1 MKITNTRIDKIDFNE
16 MEDFIEMIKSY
27 DFSESYF
34 SYPFIKNAI
43 REIKVP
49 VPKYV
54 IPKGTILYRG
64 RVHKNG
70 EQFFHRVSDISYIR
84 DCFLIKNFGRAN
96 EPCQS
101 IFYCSDNQKTA
112 FNETCTIT
120 REDID
125 KDSEL
130 ITWGAWEVN
139 EEIEISYIL
148 GSPVDQ
154 TTNYILNT
162 LTKGFIEFL
171 NGIPQEDQK
180 VILLFHDFIS
190 KQFQIESKGHH
201 SLYKIS
207 CAFSNWIYEQEFC
220 DYLSDDKKVKESAG
234 IMYRSSIWPT
244 EGMNIAL
251 KNKVVDSSLKLTE
264 ARRDNIVRTG
274 TFYDG
279 SDTITAISIDLLN
292 DKIVWTDDNKIN
304 PCL

>member
-139 EEIEISYIL
+139 
-148 GSPVDQ
+148 GPNPCRSPGPRPCRGRPRRPGPAPGRR
-154 TTNYILNT
+154 TRRPP
-162 LTKGFIEFL
+162 G
-171 NGIPQEDQK
+171 
-180 VILLFHDFIS
+180 
-190 KQFQIESKGHH
+190 
-201 SLYKIS
+201 S
-207 CAFSNWIYEQEFC
+207 CA
-220 DYLSDDKKVKESAG
+220 A
-234 IMYRSSIWPT
+234 RP
-244 EGMNIAL
+244 
-251 KNKVVDSSLKLTE
+251 
-264 ARRDNIVRTG
+264 ARRRGVRRG
-274 TFYDG
+274 RSAVAG
-279 SDTITAISIDLLN
+279 EGGR
-292 DKIVWTDDNKIN
+292 
-304 PCL
+304 